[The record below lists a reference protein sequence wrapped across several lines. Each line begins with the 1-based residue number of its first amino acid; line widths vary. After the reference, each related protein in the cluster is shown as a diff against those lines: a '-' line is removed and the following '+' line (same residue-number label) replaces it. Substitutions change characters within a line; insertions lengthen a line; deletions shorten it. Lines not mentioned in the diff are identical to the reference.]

1 MLSGIAHDPIQRGMK
16 LQDSFDSNFFK
27 DGILR
32 QGLTVDFVL
41 WFSQTC
47 YITRSKLILLTLEL

>member
-16 LQDSFDSNFFK
+16 LQDSFDSTFFK

-32 QGLTVDFVL
+32 QGLTVDLVL
-41 WFSQTC
+41 
-47 YITRSKLILLTLEL
+47 

>member
-47 YITRSKLILLTLEL
+47 YTTLSSSVMLTPDL